1 MMEAVRGGLTGVT
14 AVAALLFLVKSLA
27 PKGAVG
33 RVAEFTGGLLLLL
46 ALLQPLEA
54 LTGDWDMELGDLQ
67 AQIKER
73 QEELEDYKA
82 AVIAEETAAYRS
94 DIGGT
99 P

>member
-1 MMEAVRGGLTGVT
+1 
-14 AVAALLFLVKSLA
+14 
-27 PKGAVG
+27 
-33 RVAEFTGGLLLLL
+33 
-46 ALLQPLEA
+46 
-54 LTGDWDMELGDLQ
+54 MELGDLQ